1 MLFTVDIGNT
11 NIVVSI
17 FEGDDVK
24 ASWRLA
30 TDSNRTSDEY
40 VAQLLVLSAKEKLD
54 IEKCKRAIISSVV
67 PSLTETFAIAVEK
80 LCGIKPCIMTSD
92 VMKRGLLPIGMN
104 SSSAEE
110 IGSDLICDAMG
121 AWNMYHCANIVIDFG
136 TALTFTVT
144 DSSGTI
150 QGVSIAPGLSTAM
163 RSLFQNTAQLPQVPL
178 ESPASSLGTT
188 TMESIQSGVVL
199 GYKGLVEY
207 LVSEMKKDL
216 FHVTG
221 DKPEEVKVIA
231 TGGLNSIVS
240 KISSIFN
247 DVDGNL
253 TLKGLKVIADRII
266 PGEC

>member
-17 FEGDDVK
+17 FEGDTVK

-40 VAQLLVLSAKEKLD
+40 VAHLMILSGKENINL
-54 IEKCKRAIISSVV
+54 ETCRRAIISSVV
-67 PSLTETFAIAVEK
+67 PSITETFVFAVEK
-80 LCGIKPCIMTSD
+80 ICGVKPCVMTSD

-104 SSSAEE
+104 SASAGE

-121 AWNMYHCANIVIDFG
+121 AWNMYHCANIVVDFG

-150 QGVSIAPGLSTAM
+150 QGVSIAPGLRTAM
-163 RSLFQNTAQLPQVPL
+163 RSLFLNTAQLPQVPL
-178 ESPASSLGTT
+178 ESPASSLGINTI
-188 TMESIQSGVVL
+188 ESIQSGVVL

-216 FHVTG
+216 FHSTG
-221 DKPEEVKVIA
+221 DKPETVKVIA
-231 TGGLNSIVS
+231 TGGLNSVLS
-240 KISSIFN
+240 RISSIFD
-247 DVDGNL
+247 DVDKDL
-253 TLKGLKVIADRII
+253 TLKVIADRII
-266 PGEC
+266 PEN

>member
-17 FEGDDVK
+17 FDGDDVK
-24 ASWRLA
+24 AYWRLA

-40 VAQLLVLSAKEKLD
+40 VSQLLVLSNKEKLD
-54 IEKCKRAIISSVV
+54 LESCKRAIISSVV
-67 PSLTETFAIAVEK
+67 PSLTETFVFTVEK
-80 LCGIKPCIMTSD
+80 LCGVKPYVMTSE

-121 AWNMYHCANIVIDFG
+121 AWNLYHCANIVIDFG

-144 DSSGTI
+144 DSAGTI

-163 RSLFQNTAQLPQVPL
+163 RALFLNTAQLPQVPL
-178 ESPASSLGTT
+178 ECPSSSLGTNT
-188 TMESIQSGVVL
+188 VESIQSGVVL
-199 GYKGLVEY
+199 GFKGLVEY
-207 LVSEMKKDL
+207 LVSEMKNDL
-216 FHVTG
+216 FHSTG

-231 TGGLNSIVS
+231 TGGLNSVVS
-240 KISSIFN
+240 KISNIFD
-247 DVDGNL
+247 DVDNNL

-266 PGEC
+266 P